1 MQMHLSSNGLS
12 AGKLFEIKL
21 CAGFSK
27 TSLIFATLQP
37 DEESAADFGRVLL
50 DRHDNFDVAEI
61 WQGMKM
67 LRQV

>member
-1 MQMHLSSNGLS
+1 MQMHSSP
-12 AGKLFEIKL
+12 AGISPTIIFEIKL
-21 CAGFSK
+21 CSGFGK
-27 TSLIFATLQP
+27 ESLIFATVQS
-37 DEESAADFGRVLL
+37 DEGAAADYGRAML